1 MQCEASVYDELMNKV
16 LDGDATKEEERAFHA
31 HLEECETC
39 KEEYELLTHTLK
51 ELQLQTHIKA
61 PEGFTQAV
69 MAQLPKEKQ
78 QIKWKRW
85 MQRHPALSAA
95 AIFMF
100 FMAASVFTSY
110 NQQDLAVVKG
120 EGNLQIKK
128 AERVVVVPEGETIK
142 GDLVVENADVRI
154 EGRVEGDVT
163 VIKGNQYLASAGEVT
178 GHSQEIGQVVEWV
191 WYKLKSLFSTKQET
205 MIDDKSRL
213 QTAFFVGKEITQ
225 KS

>member
-1 MQCEASVYDELMNKV
+1 MQCEASVFDELMNKV
-16 LDGDATKEEERAFHA
+16 LDGEATKEEERVFHA
-31 HLEECETC
+31 HLEECESC
-39 KEEYELLTHTLK
+39 KEEYELLLETLK
-51 ELQLQTHIKA
+51 ELQLQNHNIKA

-69 MAQLPKEKQ
+69 MAKLPKEKQ
-78 QIKWKRW
+78 QMKWKRW
-85 MQRHPALSAA
+85 MQRHPALTAA

-100 FMAASVFTSY
+100 FMAASIFTNY
-110 NQQDLAVVKG
+110 NQQDLAVIKG

-128 AERVVVVPEGETIK
+128 AERVVVVPAGETIK

-191 WYKLKSLFSTKQET
+191 WYKLKSLVSTKEET
-205 MIDDKSRL
+205 MQNNDKSRL
-213 QTAFFVGKEITQ
+213 ETAFFVG
-225 KS
+225 

>member
-16 LDGDATKEEERAFHA
+16 LDNEATPEEERTFHA
-31 HLEECETC
+31 HLEQCQSC
-39 KEEYELLTHTLK
+39 KEEYELLLDTLK
-51 ELQLQTHIKA
+51 ELQLQNHIKA

-69 MAQLPKEKQ
+69 MAKLPKEKQ
-78 QIKWKRW
+78 QMKWKRW
-85 MQRHPALSAA
+85 MQRHPALTAA
-95 AIFMF
+95 AVFMF
-100 FMAASVFTSY
+100 FMAASVFTSF

-128 AERVVVVPEGETIK
+128 AERVVVVPAGETIK

-191 WYKLKSLFSTKQET
+191 WYKLKSLVSTKQET
-205 MIDDKSRL
+205 MMNDNHQSRL
-213 QTAFFVGKEITQ
+213 MTAFFIVA
-225 KS
+225 

>member
-1 MQCEASVYDELMNKV
+1 MQCEASVFDELMNKV
-16 LDGDATKEEERAFHA
+16 LDGEATKEEERVFQG
-31 HLEECETC
+31 HLEECESC
-39 KEEYELLTHTLK
+39 KEEYELLLETLK
-51 ELQLQTHIKA
+51 ELQLQNNNIKA
-61 PEGFTQAV
+61 PKGFTEAV
-69 MAQLPKEKQ
+69 MSKLPKEKQ
-78 QIKWKRW
+78 QMKWKRW
-85 MQRHPALSAA
+85 MQRHPALTAA

-128 AERVVVVPEGETIK
+128 AERVVVVPAGETIK

-191 WYKLKSLFSTKQET
+191 WYKLKSLVSTKDET
-205 MIDDKSRL
+205 MQNNDKSRL
-213 QTAFFVGKEITQ
+213 ETAFFVG
-225 KS
+225 

>member
-16 LDGDATKEEERAFHA
+16 LDGDATKEEKRAFHA

-61 PEGFTQAV
+61 PEGFTQAI

-85 MQRHPALSAA
+85 MQRHPALTAA

-213 QTAFFVGKEITQ
+213 QTAFFVGKESTQ

>member
-1 MQCEASVYDELMNKV
+1 MQCEASVFDELMNKV
-16 LDGDATKEEERAFHA
+16 LDGEATKEEERVFYA
-31 HLEECETC
+31 HLEECESC
-39 KEEYELLTHTLK
+39 KEEYEMLLETLK
-51 ELQLQTHIKA
+51 ELQLQNHNIKA
-61 PEGFTQAV
+61 PEGFTQVV
-69 MAQLPKEKQ
+69 MAKLPKEKQ
-78 QIKWKRW
+78 QMKWKRW
-85 MQRHPALSAA
+85 MQRHPALTAA

-128 AERVVVVPEGETIK
+128 AERVVVVPAGETIK

-191 WYKLKSLFSTKQET
+191 WYKLKSLVSTKEET
-205 MIDDKSRL
+205 MQNNDKSRL
-213 QTAFFVGKEITQ
+213 ETAFFVG
-225 KS
+225 